1 MIYGYI
7 RVSTDK
13 QTTKNQKF
21 EIEQFCKR
29 EKMKVNR
36 WVMETISATES
47 LEKRKLGFLLENLK
61 QNDILIATE
70 LSRLGRNLLQV
81 MSILHYCLNKEA
93 QVWTIKDNYRLGADI
108 QSKVLA
114 FAFGLSAEIERNL
127 ISQRTKE
134 ALNRVRNEGRPL
146 GRPSGHKNNKKRLDE
161 HVDKIIQMMDEN
173 IPIAQIAGLLN
184 CNRKTLYN
192 YVNHL
197 KDDDKNIEYPED
209 RLSDMKNLI
218 ETI

>member
-29 EKMKVNR
+29 EKMKVDR
-36 WVMETISATES
+36 WIMETISATKS
-47 LEKRKLGFLLENLK
+47 LDKRKLGVLLQNL
-61 QNDILIATE
+61 QQGDILVATE

-81 MSILHYCLNKEA
+81 MSILHYCLNKDT
-93 QVWTIKDNYRLGADI
+93 QVWTIKDSYRLGVDI

-114 FAFGLSAEIERNL
+114 FAFGLSAEIERQL

-146 GRPSGHKNNKKRLDE
+146 GRPNGHMNHKYVLDI
-161 HVDKIIQMMDEN
+161 HMDKIVQLLNDEV
-173 IPIAQIAGLLN
+173 PVSQIADLLQ

-192 YVNHL
+192 YIRYL
-197 KDDDKNIEYPED
+197 KNNRHVLDNMVESALQKSNF
-209 RLSDMKNLI
+209 
-218 ETI
+218 TII

>member
-36 WVMETISATES
+36 WIMETISATES

-61 QNDILIATE
+61 QDDILVATE

-173 IPIAQIAGLLN
+173 IPITQIAGLLN

-197 KDDDKNIEYPED
+197 KDDDRNIEYPED
-209 RLSDMKNLI
+209 ELPDMENLI
-218 ETI
+218 EPI

>member
-13 QTTKNQKF
+13 QTTENQEFEIQKF
-21 EIEQFCKR
+21 CKK
-29 EKMKVNR
+29 ENIIVDV
-36 WVMETISATES
+36 WVKETISSTKE
-47 LEKRKLGFLLENLK
+47 LEKRKLGKLLNKLK
-61 QNDILIATE
+61 REDIIIASE

-81 MSILHYCLNKEA
+81 MSILHMCMNKDV

-134 ALNRVRNEGRPL
+134 ALLRVRAEGKIL
-146 GRPSGHKNNKKRLDE
+146 GRPKGRQSAFVKLSGKENKVKE
-161 HVDKIIQMMDEN
+161 
-173 IPIAQIAGLLN
+173 
-184 CNRKTLYN
+184 
-192 YVNHL
+192 
-197 KDDDKNIEYPED
+197 
-209 RLSDMKNLI
+209 LI
-218 ETI
+218 EQKVSKSAMARILGVHRITVAKFIKERVEKEPQRISPMGL